1 MGAFIFLR
9 FTLRPIAL
17 ILPSFPG
24 GIVCVM
30 DRMTFG
36 NAADRNSHMALTISG
51 CAQNAGQKETG
62 GAVLGAILGGLLG
75 SQFGKGDGRLA
86 ATALGT
92 LAGAAIGGSVGRS
105 MDDVD
110 RMKMRQAE
118 HTAYNAPLNETV
130 IWNNPNTGNRGSI
143 TPVRDGRTDAGVYC
157 REFQS
162 EIIVG
167 GKKAAGYGTA
177 CRQPDGSWKIVEG
190 ER

>member
-1 MGAFIFLR
+1 MGTTML
-9 FTLRPIAL
+9 T
-17 ILPSFPG
+17 SFPKKN
-24 GIVCVM
+24 IP
-30 DRMTFG
+30 
-36 NAADRNSHMALTISG
+36 AAVLIAALTISG